1 MSAYEVESTVL
12 VTEDT
17 IMRRKM
23 VSALLVL
30 VINDM

>member
-23 VSALLVL
+23 VSALLEL
-30 VINDM
+30 VI

>member
-30 VINDM
+30 VI

>member
-1 MSAYEVESTVL
+1 MSAYEVEITVL

-23 VSALLVL
+23 VSALLEL
-30 VINDM
+30 VI